1 MKSNTFRFKQFDVKQ
16 DKCAMKV
23 NTDGVLL
30 AAWAQLNS
38 AKTILDIG
46 TGTGVLALM
55 MAQKNPEA
63 IIDAIDIDEDAFL
76 QAKENFTN
84 CKWSERLKAYHYSL
98 QNFSPDRK
106 YDIIIS
112 NPPYFMDDLKAD
124 NPQKNIAKHSVA
136 LNYEELIS
144 GINFLLNKNGSA
156 FIEIPAFNYPL
167 LMNEAEK
174 HNLFVNNK
182 TDVISIAGKAAYL
195 SLIELSYKAAIL
207 KETTLTISNPD
218 NSFTSEYIALTKDFY
233 LKF

>member
-1 MKSNTFRFKQFDVKQ
+1 MKSNTFRFKEFDVIQ
-16 DKCAMKV
+16 NKCAMKV

-30 AAWAQLNS
+30 AAWAQVNS

-55 MAQKNPEA
+55 VAQKNPAA
-63 IIDAIDIDEDAFL
+63 IIDAIDIDEEAFL
-76 QAKENFTN
+76 QAKENFAIS
-84 CKWSERLKAYHYSL
+84 KWSERLKSYHCSL
-98 QNFSPDRK
+98 QHFAPDRK

-124 NPQKNIAKHSVA
+124 NLQKNIAKHSIA
-136 LNYEELIS
+136 LTYAELIR
-144 GINFLLNKNGSA
+144 GIDALLDKNGSA
-156 FIEIPAFNYPL
+156 FIVIPAFNFPL
-167 LMNEAEK
+167 LMKEAEK
-174 HNLFVNNK
+174 HHLFVSNK

-218 NSFTSEYIALTKDFY
+218 NSFTNEYIALTKHFY

>member
-1 MKSNTFRFKQFDVKQ
+1 MNHKPFQFKHFSVKQ

-30 AAWAQLNS
+30 AAWAQVNS

-63 IIDAIDIDEDAFL
+63 IIDAIDIDVDAFR

-84 CKWSERLKAYHYSL
+84 SNWSDRLHAHHCSL

-112 NPPYFMDDLKAD
+112 NPPYFMDDLKTD

-136 LNYEELIS
+136 LNYAELIH
-144 GINFLLNKNGSA
+144 GIDFLLNKNGSA
-156 FIEIPAFNYPL
+156 FIAIPDFNYPL

-174 HNLFVNNK
+174 HHLFVNNK

-195 SLIELSYKAAIL
+195 SLIELSHKAAIV
-207 KETTLTISNPD
+207 KETTLTISNPN
-218 NSFTSEYIALTKDFY
+218 NSFTNEYIALTKDFY